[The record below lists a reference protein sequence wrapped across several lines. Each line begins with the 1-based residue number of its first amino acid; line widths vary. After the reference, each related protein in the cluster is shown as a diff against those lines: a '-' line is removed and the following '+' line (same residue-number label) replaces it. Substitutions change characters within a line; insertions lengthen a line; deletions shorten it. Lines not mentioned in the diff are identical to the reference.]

1 MRKVDSSYP
10 KRHAARRI
18 ADKAYLWVA
27 TRFIDWIDE
36 LSRKAPKIGLRA
48 RLQLIVLA
56 LVVLFTTNV
65 LISALGS
72 FARSEALIHYR
83 YSASASNLT
92 YDLELLLKAQKR
104 KLLVLDA
111 LGTKSFD
118 RMTISEQVQTQEDQT
133 RIIDALGDL
142 GRFTEYQTETEYRSL
157 FKAVSDLQAILSE
170 IYEDRGSHGGDS
182 YELALASY
190 ELALEAL
197 DVFSLNNAKLSADRS
212 RVANEQATLIDRI
225 AFLMFLA
232 SIVITTLFILA
243 LIKNTNQSLSRLKL
257 GVERF
262 GTGDLKYR
270 IDESLDAG
278 EFAELA
284 RTFNK
289 MSSSLDAAI
298 EQLEVRERFI
308 KKVFGRYLSDVVVEE
323 ILETPDG
330 LSIGGEVKEITILMS
345 DIRDFTRLSEVLNPQ
360 ETVLL
365 LNRYLGAMAEIVI
378 EYGGVVDEFL
388 GDGVLA
394 AFGAPISTGAD
405 AEAALRCAIA
415 MRDAVETV
423 NKKNRADELP
433 EIKTAIAV
441 NTGQVVVGNI
451 GCEQRAKFGFVGHPV
466 NVTSRIEDC
475 ARAGEIL
482 ISQNT
487 KNSVDSTKYKFSRPR
502 SITVKGVKNVLEVF
516 NVEGMETY

>member
-1 MRKVDSSYP
+1 M
-10 KRHAARRI
+10 
-18 ADKAYLWVA
+18 
-27 TRFIDWIDE
+27 
-36 LSRKAPKIGLRA
+36 
-48 RLQLIVLA
+48 
-56 LVVLFTTNV
+56 
-65 LISALGS
+65 
-72 FARSEALIHYR
+72 
-83 YSASASNLT
+83 
-92 YDLELLLKAQKR
+92 
-104 KLLVLDA
+104 
-111 LGTKSFD
+111 
-118 RMTISEQVQTQEDQT
+118 
-133 RIIDALGDL
+133 
-142 GRFTEYQTETEYRSL
+142 
-157 FKAVSDLQAILSE
+157 
-170 IYEDRGSHGGDS
+170 
-182 YELALASY
+182 
-190 ELALEAL
+190 
-197 DVFSLNNAKLSADRS
+197 
-212 RVANEQATLIDRI
+212 
-225 AFLMFLA
+225 
-232 SIVITTLFILA
+232 
-243 LIKNTNQSLSRLKL
+243 
-257 GVERF
+257 
-262 GTGDLKYR
+262 KYR

-308 KKVFGRYLSDVVVEE
+308 KKVFGRYLSDVVVDE

-487 KNSVDSTKYKFSRPR
+487 KNSVDTTKYKFSRPR